1 MSETV
6 LVIAVGLGIAWLIAW
21 LIRHQRTPATDLASV
36 YAEDRFLPVNVA
48 EIGVAIARAEGWFT
62 PGSLPQRL
70 NNPGA
75 LKDSSGQLRSFSSAE
90 EGWSASYNQV
100 RLMLT
105 GESRYYNPD
114 MPIIDIAWI
123 YTGGD
128 NPAAWAST
136 VAGELGI
143 EITETLNDYLAAARP
158 VSTRGWEV

>member
-1 MSETV
+1 MSETKAIIV
-6 LVIAVGLGIAWLIAW
+6 LVIAVGLAVIWLARRRQIPKISP
-21 LIRHQRTPATDLASV
+21 LS
-36 YAEDRFLPVNVA
+36 EDRFTSVNVA
-48 EIGVAIARAEGWFT
+48 EISVAIARAEDWFKS
-62 PGSLPQRL
+62 GSLPQRL

-75 LKDSSGQLRSFSSAE
+75 LKGSSGQLQSFSSAE

-105 GESRYYNPD
+105 GESRYYNPN

-136 VAGELGI
+136 VASELGI
-143 EITETLNDYLAAARP
+143 EITETLNDYLEVARP
-158 VSTRGWEV
+158 ASAHGWEV